1 MVAFQRMFDT
11 LKIPHRKVKG
21 WANVNCPYCKNPP
34 DEHFNGGFSEFGHA
48 YNCWRCGKHYWLEA
62 LSLILH
68 MSPSQAKRVAE
79 GYSTASAVEKKE
91 STGKDLI
98 LPGFDDLNAFE
109 TEYLKQR
116 GYNIPYLQKKYG
128 IKGGGVLGE
137 WSYRIIIP
145 IFFEGRLISWTGRS
159 ILDRKTLDEEKIPRY
174 KNLSVEKSAMNPKD
188 ILFNIDN
195 CRGDSVVLVEGPF
208 DVLRM
213 GDGFVCSLG
222 TSFTTRQIMLLKERF
237 KEVMVAFDNEP
248 SAQDK
253 AKKLAVE
260 LDMVGVNSYV
270 VNICADYNKN
280 DPGELTANEAKEIR
294 KVLEI

>member
-1 MVAFQRMFDT
+1 M
-11 LKIPHRKVKG
+11 
-21 WANVNCPYCKNPP
+21 
-34 DEHFNGGFSEFGHA
+34 
-48 YNCWRCGKHYWLEA
+48 
-62 LSLILH
+62 
-68 MSPSQAKRVAE
+68 
-79 GYSTASAVEKKE
+79 
-91 STGKDLI
+91 
-98 LPGFDDLNAFE
+98 
-109 TEYLKQR
+109 
-116 GYNIPYLQKKYG
+116 
-128 IKGGGVLGE
+128 GE

-174 KNLSVEKSAMNPKD
+174 KNLSVEKSAINPKD

-253 AKKLAVE
+253 AKKLAIE